1 MSDERP
7 SETAAAAD
15 HRDMPDDATDTEP
28 VVSEAASTTGSFAPS
43 PPPPLS
49 PPLLDDAPRLLQT
62 RVKTLW
68 RIGFLLQAI
77 LPSALAGVASWLVW
91 RDESIWPAIGFA
103 ATPFVIAG
111 LLAWRLP
118 GRRYAAWQYRL
129 TADALRLDRGVMV
142 RIESVVPYTRIQHV
156 DTEQGPIERALGLTR
171 VIVHTASGSGSTLTI
186 PGLSPDEAAQ
196 LREQLA
202 LLAGVVE
209 PL

>member
-1 MSDERP
+1 MSDERL
-7 SETAAAAD
+7 SETAVAGD
-15 HRDMPDDATDTEP
+15 HRDVPDDATDTEP
-28 VVSEAASTTGSFAPS
+28 VVSDAAGTTESFALL
-43 PPPPLS
+43 PPPP
-49 PPLLDDAPRLLQT
+49 PPQLDDAPRLLQT

-91 RDESIWPAIGFA
+91 RDESLWPVIGFA
-103 ATPFVIAG
+103 ATPFVIAA

-118 GRRYAAWQYRL
+118 GRRYAAWQYYL
-129 TADALRLDRGVMV
+129 TADTLRLERGVMV

-156 DTEQGPIERALGLTR
+156 DTEQGPIERALRLTR

>member
-1 MSDERP
+1 MIENEQP
-7 SETAAAAD
+7 L
-15 HRDMPDDATDTEP
+15 
-28 VVSEAASTTGSFAPS
+28 VVGVDVAAPS
-43 PPPPLS
+43 TPESLVTAPGDPEPMVSMSSDSEPPT
-49 PPLLDDAPRLLQT
+49 DAPRMLQP

-77 LPSALAGVASWLVW
+77 LPSALAGVVSWLVW
-91 RDESIWPAIGFA
+91 RDDMLWP
-103 ATPFVIAG
+103 VIACAAAPWVLAA
-111 LLAWRLP
+111 LLAVRLP
-118 GRRYAAWQYRL
+118 ARRYAAWHYRL
-129 TADALRLDRGVMV
+129 SDDALRLNRGVMV

-186 PGLSPDEAAQ
+186 PGLSPEDAAQ

-202 LLAGVVE
+202 QLAGVVE